1 MSRSAGPG
9 RRTRSA
15 RRDAT
20 RELILTTAER
30 LFAEHGIEV
39 VSNRQIS
46 EAAGQGNNAAV
57 NYHFGTKADLVRAI
71 MRGHNEDIELLR
83 ARQIAEIGVPPG
95 IRDWVTCLV
104 RPVTRH
110 LASLGAPSWFGRF
123 ATQVTTNPAYRG
135 LMEAD
140 ALGSHALVET
150 VEGLDRSLPGLP
162 ADVRAERHEMARQ
175 LLVHMLAQREAVFA
189 RDPLAAPPDWESA
202 ATRLIDAI
210 VGLWLAPVSGPDR
223 GRGPEVH
230 PISPR

>member
-1 MSRSAGPG
+1 MNRSAGPG
-9 RRTRSA
+9 RMTRSA

-30 LFAEHGIEV
+30 LFAEYGIEV

-71 MRGHNEDIELLR
+71 MAGHNEDIERLR
-83 ARQIAEIGVPPG
+83 ARHVAELGDAPGV
-95 IRDWVTCLV
+95 RDWVICLV

-110 LASLGAPSWFGRF
+110 LASLGTPSWFGRF
-123 ATQVTTNPAYRG
+123 ATQVTTNPAYRE

-140 ALGSHALVET
+140 ALGSRALVQT
-150 VEGLDRSLPGLP
+150 VKGLDGSLPALP
-162 ADVRAERHEMARQ
+162 AKVRAERHEMARH
-175 LLVHMLAQREAVFA
+175 LLVHMLARREAVFA
-189 RDPLAAPPDWESA
+189 RDLPAAQADWEQA

-210 VGLWLAPVSGPDR
+210 VGLWLAPVS
-223 GRGPEVH
+223 
-230 PISPR
+230 SPA